1 MNISALVITYN
12 EEKNIGKCIDA
23 LFEVC
28 DEVIVVDSNSK
39 DETVAIAKEKGATV
53 IIQPFL
59 GDGPQRIHGVPF
71 CKNDWILNLDA
82 DEYLDTDSIEFIKKA
97 SFFEAPY
104 DAYSFR
110 VKNFLQDKVIDF
122 AGWYPDYKIRFF
134 NKKTATP
141 SEDKVHQKII
151 ATNIKKLKTHILH
164 YGSHSFFQIIAKKNQ
179 YAQWNAE
186 QLYDAG
192 KRVNSFKP
200 VLNGLV
206 SFIRCYFFK
215 KGIINGIDGLTI
227 SLTQGYFSYIK
238 YANLYQIQ
246 KERKNLK

>member
-1 MNISALVITYN
+1 MNISGLVITYN
-12 EEKNIGKCIDA
+12 EEQNIGKCIDA

-28 DEVIVVDSNSK
+28 DEVIVIDSNST
-39 DETVAIAKEKGATV
+39 DETVKIASEKGARLVT
-53 IIQPFL
+53 QSFL
-59 GDGPQRIHGVPF
+59 GDGPQRIFGVSY

-82 DEYLDTDSIEFIKKA
+82 DEFLDNDSVAFMKNKT
-97 SFFEAPY
+97 FENDTH

-110 VKNFLQDKVIDF
+110 VKNFLQEKVIDF

-134 NKKTATP
+134 NKKTASP

-192 KRVNSFKP
+192 KRVNSLKP
-200 VLNGLV
+200 IINGLV
-206 SFIRCYFFK
+206 SFNRCYFFK
-215 KGIINGIDGLTI
+215 KGIFNGIDGLTI

-238 YANLYQIQ
+238 YANLVQIQ
-246 KERKNLK
+246 KQRKKLK

>member
-1 MNISALVITYN
+1 MNISGLVITFN
-12 EEKNIGKCIDA
+12 EEKNIGECIDA
-23 LFEVC
+23 LFQVC
-28 DEVIVVDSNSK
+28 DEVIIVDSNST
-39 DETVAIAKEKGATV
+39 DNTVKIAHEKGAKTIV
-53 IIQPFL
+53 QSFL
-59 GDGPQRIHGVPF
+59 GDGPQRIHGVSY
-71 CKNDWILNLDA
+71 CKNEWILNLDA
-82 DEYLDTDSIEFIKKA
+82 DEFLDADSIKFIEKG
-97 SFFEAPY
+97 SFLNATY

-110 VKNFLQDKVIDF
+110 VKNFLQEKIIDF

-141 SEDKVHQKII
+141 SFDKVHQKII
-151 ATNIKKLKTHILH
+151 ATNIKKLNTHILH
-164 YGSHSFFQIIAKKNQ
+164 YGSHSFFQIISKKNQ
-179 YAQWNAE
+179 YSQWNAE
-186 QLYDAG
+186 QLYETG
-192 KRVNSFKP
+192 KRVNAMKP
-200 VLNGLV
+200 IINGLV

>member
-1 MNISALVITYN
+1 MNISGLVITFN

-23 LFEVC
+23 LFQVC
-28 DEVIVVDSNSK
+28 DEVIVVDSNSNDDTAK
-39 DETVAIAKEKGATV
+39 IAYEKGAKV
-53 IIQPFL
+53 IVQSFL

-71 CKNDWILNLDA
+71 CKNDWVLNLDA
-82 DEYLDTDSIEFIKKA
+82 DEFLDTDSIKFIEKG
-97 SFFEAPY
+97 SFLTDPY

-151 ATNIKKLKTHILH
+151 ATNVKKLKTHILH

-192 KRVNSFKP
+192 KTVSCFKAP
-200 VLNGLV
+200 LNGLV
-206 SFIRCYFFK
+206 SFVRCYFFK

-227 SLTQGYFSYIK
+227 SLTQGYFSYMK

-246 KERKNLK
+246 KERKKLN

>member
-1 MNISALVITYN
+1 MNISGLVITFN

-23 LFEVC
+23 LFQVC
-28 DEVIVVDSNSK
+28 DEVIVVDSNSN
-39 DETVAIAKEKGATV
+39 DDTVKIATEKGAKV
-53 IIQPFL
+53 IIQSFL

-82 DEYLDTDSIEFIKKA
+82 DEFLDTDSIKFIEKGN
-97 SFFEAPY
+97 FLTDPF

-110 VKNFLQDKVIDF
+110 VKNFLQEKIIDF

-151 ATNIKKLKTHILH
+151 ATNVKKLKTHILH

-192 KRVNSFKP
+192 KRVSCFKP
-200 VLNGLV
+200 VVNGLV

-246 KERKNLK
+246 KERKKLN

>member
-1 MNISALVITYN
+1 MNISGLVITFN

-23 LFEVC
+23 LFQVC

-39 DETVAIAKEKGATV
+39 DDTVKIATKKGAKV
-53 IIQPFL
+53 IVQSFL

-71 CKNDWILNLDA
+71 CKNEWILNLDA
-82 DEYLDTDSIEFIKKA
+82 DEFLDTDSIKFIEKGN
-97 SFFEAPY
+97 FLTDPY

-110 VKNFLQDKVIDF
+110 VKNFLQEKIIDF

-151 ATNIKKLKTHILH
+151 ATNVKKLKTHILH

-186 QLYDAG
+186 QL
-192 KRVNSFKP
+192 
-200 VLNGLV
+200 
-206 SFIRCYFFK
+206 
-215 KGIINGIDGLTI
+215 
-227 SLTQGYFSYIK
+227 
-238 YANLYQIQ
+238 
-246 KERKNLK
+246 

>member
-1 MNISALVITYN
+1 MNISGLVITFN
-12 EEKNIGKCIDA
+12 EEKNIGECIDA
-23 LFEVC
+23 LFQVC
-28 DEVIVVDSNSK
+28 DEVIVVDSNST
-39 DETVAIAKEKGATV
+39 DNTVKIANEKGAK
-53 IIQPFL
+53 IIVQSFL
-59 GDGPQRIHGVPF
+59 GDGPQRIHGVPY
-71 CKNDWILNLDA
+71 CKYDWILNLDA
-82 DEYLDTDSIEFIKKA
+82 DEFLDSDSIKFIEKG
-97 SFFEAPY
+97 SFFNASY

-110 VKNFLQDKVIDF
+110 VKNFLQEKVIDF

-141 SEDKVHQKII
+141 SDDKVHQKII
-151 ATNIKKLKTHILH
+151 ATNIKKLNTHILH

-192 KRVNSFKP
+192 KTVSCFKP
-200 VLNGLV
+200 AINGLV

-238 YANLYQIQ
+238 YSNLYQIQ
-246 KERKNLK
+246 KERKILK